1 MRKLIVA
8 ALAALLLSVGSS
20 SARADI
26 DVSIAALLGSGVD
39 TGDLPHNLYAFQ
51 VGGTAE
57 LIISGFVLGAR
68 ASRAITS
75 GGVPR
80 DVQLR
85 AIGGDLGYEWELSI
99 LHLGPRVGMGQ
110 VQQISGDWKSLY
122 IEPGAVA
129 EVELGVFLL
138 GGDVRYRFVTSD
150 MDRAGLLVYGKL
162 GLRF

>member
-1 MRKLIVA
+1 MRNLIVA
-8 ALAALLLSVGSS
+8 AVAVLLLSVGSS
-20 SARADI
+20 ARADI
-26 DVSIAALLGSGVD
+26 DISAAALLGSGVD

-51 VGGTAE
+51 VGGTVE

-80 DVQLR
+80 EVQLR
-85 AIGGDLGYEWELSI
+85 AFGGDLGYEWELSI

-110 VQQISGDWKSLY
+110 VQQINGDFKSLY